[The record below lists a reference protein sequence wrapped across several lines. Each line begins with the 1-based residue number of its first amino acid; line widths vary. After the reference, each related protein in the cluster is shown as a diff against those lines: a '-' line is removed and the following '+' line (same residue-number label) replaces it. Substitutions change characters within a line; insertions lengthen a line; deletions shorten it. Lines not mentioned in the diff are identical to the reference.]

1 LTAKR
6 LQVKNA
12 PKKSLEAKLIKLA
25 DKTSN
30 LRAVAN
36 SPAPDWSVER
46 RLEYVEWA
54 KSVVAGLRGASS
66 RLEQQPSDEAAE
78 RAVRAL
84 SLKSG
89 VGCWGT
95 GSIIPVQA

>member
-1 LTAKR
+1 LKAKRKR

-66 RLEQQPSDEAAE
+66 RLEQQFDEAVE

-89 VGCWGT
+89 VGC
-95 GSIIPVQA
+95 